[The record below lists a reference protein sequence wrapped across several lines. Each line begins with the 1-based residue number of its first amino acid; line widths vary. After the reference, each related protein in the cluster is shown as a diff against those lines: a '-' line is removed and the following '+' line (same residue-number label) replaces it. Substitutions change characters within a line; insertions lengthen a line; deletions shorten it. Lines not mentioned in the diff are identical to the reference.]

1 MQLDPLKTA
10 PPAATFEMF
19 RPRAPQTLTLTPEAP
34 PGWVMTISAASS
46 DLDNLRLHTL
56 QSGQPVHAAYSLS
69 ALLVTGKCGDRSGGG
84 AMGGVGGA
92 KGGGGGGGGVGKKA
106 AHGKKGEQQRR
117 RRGSTDDLSN
127 YL

>member
-1 MQLDPLKTA
+1 
-10 PPAATFEMF
+10 
-19 RPRAPQTLTLTPEAP
+19 
-34 PGWVMTISAASS
+34 MTISAASS

-56 QSGQPVHAAYSLS
+56 QPSQSVHAAYSLS
-69 ALLVTGKCGDRSGGG
+69 ALLVTGKCVDRSGAG

-92 KGGGGGGGGVGKKA
+92 KGGGGGGGGDGKKA

>member
-56 QSGQPVHAAYSLS
+56 QSSQSVHAAYSLS
-69 ALLVTGKCGDRSGGG
+69 ALLVTGKCVDRSG
-84 AMGGVGGA
+84 AGVGGA

>member
-1 MQLDPLKTA
+1 
-10 PPAATFEMF
+10 
-19 RPRAPQTLTLTPEAP
+19 
-34 PGWVMTISAASS
+34 MTISAASS

-56 QSGQPVHAAYSLS
+56 QSSQSVHAAYSLS
-69 ALLVTGKCGDRSGGG
+69 ALLVTGKGVDRSG
-84 AMGGVGGA
+84 GGVGGA

-117 RRGSTDDLSN
+117 RRGSTDNLSN